1 MPQYIRKTD
10 AVEAMEFRGIDS
22 PDWPHFCAWCVEHGV
37 SIILAETQ
45 EIDEDGNEVGK
56 PVKVVKLD
64 GYKMIGVGEFALLG
78 KYSHVEV
85 MDAADFGQKYM
96 ATEPIAK
103 AAATAKCESAAS

>member
-1 MPQYIRKTD
+1 MSPDRGTLTVAACPPPESILLVSGRRQQAIG
-10 AVEAMEFRGIDS
+10 RGIRVVLTVD
-22 PDWPHFCAWCVEHGV
+22 HR
-37 SIILAETQ
+37 L
-45 EIDEDGNEVGK
+45 GK

-103 AAATAKCESAAS
+103 AAATA